1 MDLQFN
7 ISRKSSEEDE
17 RRDFD
22 FIVIG
27 AGAAGLSAAVY
38 AVRSGLSAV
47 VLDKQ
52 VAGGLTAESPLV
64 ENYLGFKAIKGTDL
78 AREFINH
85 ASEYVQIREN
95 AEVNSIRKE
104 GDLVKIYASDG
115 EYTAKAVAI
124 TTGTSHKKLGIPGEE
139 EYFGKGLSYC
149 STCDGYLFKGK
160 DVVVIGGGNS
170 GAIATI
176 SMSEYTNRISII
188 EFMPR
193 YMCEKAYVR
202 TIENK
207 EIPYILNSQVTEV
220 VGDGKKV
227 TEVKYKNRESGEMN
241 EIKTD
246 GVFIY
251 VGLVPQ
257 TSFLK
262 GSGVELS
269 EKGYIVID
277 DKGRTNIEGIYA
289 AGDVTQGTLA
299 QIATAVGD
307 GCKVALTAYSDLV
320 KSGRR

>member
-1 MDLQFN
+1 MELQFN
-7 ISRKSSEEDE
+7 VSKKSSEEDE
-17 RRDFD
+17 KREYD

-38 AVRSGLSAV
+38 AVRSGMTALI
-47 VLDKQ
+47 LDKQ

-64 ENYLGFKAIKGTDL
+64 ENYLGFKAIPGTDL

-85 ASEYVQIREN
+85 ASEYAKIKEN
-95 AEVNSIRKE
+95 VEVNSIRKE
-104 GDLVKIYASDG
+104 GDSIKIYTTDG
-115 EYTAKAVAI
+115 EYTAKAAAI
-124 TTGTSHKKLGIPGEE
+124 TTGTSHKKLGIKGEE

-149 STCDGYLFKGK
+149 STCDGYLFKNK

-176 SMSEYTNRISII
+176 AMSEYTRKISII
-188 EFMPR
+188 EFMPK
-193 YMCEKAYVR
+193 YMCEDAYTKAI
-202 TIENK
+202 TKK
-207 EIPYILNSQVTEV
+207 EIPYIKNSQVTEV

-227 TEVKYKNRESGEMN
+227 TSVKYKDRETGKED

-257 TSFLK
+257 TTFLK

-269 EKGYIVID
+269 DRGYIAID
-277 DKGRTNIEGIYA
+277 EKGRTSVEGIYS

-307 GCKVALTAYSDLV
+307 GCKIALTAYSDMV
-320 KSGRR
+320 RAGKR